1 MIDIYKDIGEYNSNE
16 KPKILILFDDL
27 ITNVYTNKNWSNG
40 NRIIY

>member
-27 ITNVYTNKNWSNG
+27 ITNVYTNKN
-40 NRIIY
+40 

>member
-1 MIDIYKDIGEYNSNE
+1 MVDIYKDIGEYNSNE

>member
-1 MIDIYKDIGEYNSNE
+1 MVDIYKDIGEYDSNE

>member
-27 ITNVYTNKNWSNG
+27 ITNVYTNKNWSSG